1 MLRSLEVVTEQA
13 QNAMANIAVL
23 EKELAQSKKQKE
35 KLKLEYE
42 QKTIVLLYTEIFNNA
57 KYDANDNQEYD
68 KAISSLWRCIELNV
82 NDTLKAEAYFL
93 LSGVTSAKILG
104 GSETELDYIM
114 FIQDPQY
121 HTESIQYL
129 KKAIELNPNH
139 FDAFRELGYTLFHI
153 GDLTNSLQYY
163 DKVIEIGNLST
174 LTHMDLR
181 NNQFTGIIPD
191 EVCNLDIPWG
201 ENCETW
207 HWCTSIENNQFCPP
221 ISILC

>member
-42 QKTIVLLYTEIFNNA
+42 QKTIVLLFTEIFNNA
-57 KYDANDNQEYD
+57 KYASDNQEND

-82 NDTLKAEAYFL
+82 NDTLKVEAYFL

-129 KKAIELNPNH
+129 KKTIELKPDNA
-139 FDAFRELGYTLFHI
+139 DAYIYLGRAYGARGDPEL
-153 GDLTNSLQYY
+153 Q
-163 DKVIEIGNLST
+163 
-174 LTHMDLR
+174 
-181 NNQFTGIIPD
+181 
-191 EVCNLDIPWG
+191 
-201 ENCETW
+201 
-207 HWCTSIENNQFCPP
+207 
-221 ISILC
+221 ISNYKEATRLGHQAIQDWLKKNGHDW